1 MLYLSGSEGEPAL
14 GFEPR
19 TYGLQNRCTTT
30 VLCRRGTERVE
41 FCNAI
46 FSLNQA
52 LNFKKT
58 QKEQRQR
65 KKDSQGGEWAAV
77 FLETDILAFCGR
89 EDIQF

>member
-1 MLYLSGSEGEPAL
+1 MAFRVRFLAFYCTLKKRHKKTQTLCLSGSEGEPAL

-52 LNFKKT
+52 LIIKKL
-58 QKEQRQR
+58 
-65 KKDSQGGEWAAV
+65 KK
-77 FLETDILAFCGR
+77 R
-89 EDIQF
+89 

>member
-30 VLCRRGTERVE
+30 VLCRRGTERVD
-41 FCNAI
+41 FSNAI

-52 LNFKKT
+52 LSLKKL
-58 QKEQRQR
+58 
-65 KKDSQGGEWAAV
+65 KK
-77 FLETDILAFCGR
+77 R
-89 EDIQF
+89 